1 MPDIEE
7 DKQQNVRQVLWR
19 SVDSL
24 ATGKASIHDRL
35 LSPALFL
42 TSLGPGQESLPVGSR
57 QKLEEIIQRFTK
69 EGTIEA
75 SLRMMSDHEAVKL
88 ANQILSLYIELR
100 GGI

>member
-1 MPDIEE
+1 MMVLKE

-24 ATGKASIHDRL
+24 ATGKASIKERL
-35 LSPALFL
+35 LSPGIFL

-57 QKLEEIIQRFTK
+57 HKLEEIIQSFTK

-75 SLRMMSDHEAVKL
+75 TLRMMSDDEAVKL
-88 ANQILSLYIELR
+88 ANQILSLYVELR